1 MASGW
6 LSGGPLS
13 WRLAD
18 GTGEVERLDNNELRY
33 PRAFSPDGTT
43 LIFEDRSGGRFQLGM
58 LRLEGSRTT
67 TVLLDEETRERNPT
81 LSPDGRWLA
90 YNSQGGADRE
100 VYVRPFPDVEAGRWQ
115 ISTGGG
121 DWPMWSP
128 VGDELFYRGPTGL
141 MALQFTADPT
151 FTPGATTQLLER
163 RLIGSVASRSM
174 AVSSDGQR
182 FLLFANDREDSDT
195 PPPQLNVVLNWHQE
209 LLERVPVN

>member
-1 MASGW
+1 
-6 LSGGPLS
+6 
-13 WRLAD
+13 
-18 GTGEVERLDNNELRY
+18 
-33 PRAFSPDGTT
+33 
-43 LIFEDRSGGRFQLGM
+43 
-58 LRLEGSRTT
+58 
-67 TVLLDEETRERNPT
+67 
-81 LSPDGRWLA
+81 
-90 YNSQGGADRE
+90 
-100 VYVRPFPDVEAGRWQ
+100 
-115 ISTGGG
+115 
-121 DWPMWSP
+121 MWSP